1 MVCMRFVAPV
11 EADMNGSVTLIL
23 FVAWAAWVAVC
34 DCRSRRISNSII
46 VTGLVTALA
55 CALLRQNPFGISIAQ
70 AALGAAVGLVA
81 LLPFFAI
88 GVMGAADVK
97 VFAVLGAWCGV
108 HALFGLWA
116 VASLAAG
123 AHAVWL
129 LIATRTRFASLL
141 QRRAP
146 TFELAGRRA
155 TPFVACLTVPTIV
168 WLATQVVAG
177 GAR

>member
-1 MVCMRFVAPV
+1 MRFVSPV
-11 EADMNGSVTLIL
+11 EADMNSFVSLIL
-23 FVAWAAWVAVC
+23 FVAWAAWIAVC
-34 DCRSRRISNSII
+34 DCRSRRISNSLI

-55 CALLRQNPFGISIAQ
+55 CAFLHKNPFGITIAQ
-70 AALGAAVGLVA
+70 AAVGAAVGLIA

-116 VASLAAG
+116 VASLVAG
-123 AHAVWL
+123 VHAVWL

-146 TFELAGRRA
+146 TFEVAGKRA
-155 TPFVACLTVPTIV
+155 TPFVACLTLPMIV
-168 WLATQVVAG
+168 WLASQLVAG
-177 GAR
+177 SVR

>member
-1 MVCMRFVAPV
+1 MRFVAPV

-108 HALFGLWA
+108 HALLGLWA

-141 QRRAP
+141 QRRVP

>member
-1 MVCMRFVAPV
+1 
-11 EADMNGSVTLIL
+11 MNSSVTLIPFL
-23 FVAWAAWVAVC
+23 AWAAWVALC

-55 CALLRQNPFGISIAQ
+55 CAFLRQNPFGISITYAVV
-70 AALGAAVGLVA
+70 GATVGLIA

-123 AHAVWL
+123 VHAVWL

-168 WLATQVVAG
+168 WLTTQLVAG
-177 GAR
+177 SAR